1 MNYPEHS
8 SAAIQTTAAH
18 LQETA
23 EQRRQEA
30 DEALAPSYAHLLLE
44 QAEILEHMAN
54 KLVMGRE
61 T

>member
-23 EQRRQEA
+23 EQRRREA
-30 DEALAPSYAHLLLE
+30 DEALAPSYACLLRE
-44 QAEILEHMAN
+44 EAEILEHLAN
-54 KLVMGRE
+54 KLVVGRAA
-61 T
+61 